1 MAYTKMTLV
10 YETFVS
16 KIEDFHG
23 APQVTR
29 ALGVLVKKVMK
40 ASGLDVEAHAVGW
53 VGPDFASAD
62 KLEAKVRAEAEVHG
76 PKALPSDIERAK
88 HVLALARKP

>member
-1 MAYTKMTLV
+1 MAYTKMSLV
-10 YETFVS
+10 YESSVA

-23 APQVTR
+23 APQVSR

-62 KLEAKVRAEAEVHG
+62 KLEAKVRAEAQVHG
-76 PKALPSDIERAK
+76 PKALPADIERAK
-88 HVLALARKP
+88 VALARERKP